1 MDGVAYFV
9 RAVSYMCKK
18 FMKLT
23 TGATVKKIFPLS
35 ATAEQNKLEC
45 LPF

>member
-9 RAVSYMCKK
+9 RAVSYTCKK

-23 TGATVKKIFPLS
+23 TGATVIKNLS
-35 ATAEQNKLEC
+35 IVIDGGAK
-45 LPF
+45 

>member
-9 RAVSYMCKK
+9 RAVSYICKK

-23 TGATVKKIFPLS
+23 TGATVIKNLTIVSDGGAK
-35 ATAEQNKLEC
+35 
-45 LPF
+45 